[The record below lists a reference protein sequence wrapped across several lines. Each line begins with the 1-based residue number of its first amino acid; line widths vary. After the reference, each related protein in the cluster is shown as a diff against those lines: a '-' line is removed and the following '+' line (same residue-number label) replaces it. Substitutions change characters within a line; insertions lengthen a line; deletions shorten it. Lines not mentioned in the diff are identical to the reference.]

1 MILRLD
7 RWSVPLFAAAAL
19 AGLGSVSTS
28 CGADAPTA
36 EQAKFFEGQVLPV
49 LKANCFSCHGGE
61 KKIKGGL
68 NLTSR
73 DGLLKGGDTG
83 PAVDLAKP
91 RDSLLVKAIHYDELE
106 MPPKGKLPQSQI
118 DTLTRWVEMGLP
130 WSVGEAK
137 VARHGPPKVDVESKN
152 WWSFRPVQR
161 PAVPAVKNAA
171 WVTNPIDAFVRA
183 KLEA

>member
-36 EQAKFFEGQVLPV
+36 EQAKFFEGRVLPV
-49 LKANCFSCHGGE
+49 LKANCFACHGGE

-68 NLTSR
+68 NLSSR

-91 RDSLLVKAIHYDELE
+91 RDSLLHKAIQYQDLE
-106 MPPKGKLPQSQI
+106 MPPKGKLPQAQI
-118 DTLTRWVEMGLP
+118 DVLTKWIEMGLP
-130 WSVGEAK
+130 WPAAETAK
-137 VARHGPPKVDVESKN
+137 AAR
-152 WWSFRPVQR
+152 
-161 PAVPAVKNAA
+161 
-171 WVTNPIDAFVRA
+171 
-183 KLEA
+183 